1 MSQETTFSRSTLV
14 GEVQT
19 KLTPQAYLL
28 PVRLVVGWDWLDA
41 GLRKLVLAPD
51 KVDPSSSS
59 FVLNKFVSFLPHA
72 GVFAPLL
79 KYFLENPGTGGT
91 FLLVYSVAEL
101 LVGGL
106 LVLGLMT
113 RLAGFGG
120 AVMAAALAPAFW
132 LGSTCEDEW
141 QIGILLVAAGAVLA
155 LTSSGR
161 TFGLDSLL
169 YRRFGDRPISR
180 LPGLRLLKFW

>member
-1 MSQETTFSRSTLV
+1 MSQKASFSKSELIAD
-14 GEVQT
+14 VQK

-28 PVRLVVGWDWLDA
+28 PMRLVVGWDWLDA
-41 GLRKLVLAPD
+41 GLRKLVLAPA
-51 KVDPSSSS
+51 KVNPTSPS
-59 FVLNKFVSFLPHA
+59 FVLNKFVAFLPHA

-79 KYFLENPGTGGT
+79 KYFLENPATGGA
-91 FLLVYSVAEL
+91 FLVTYAVVEL
-101 LVGGL
+101 LVGGFL
-106 LVLGLMT
+106 MLGFMT

-169 YRRFGDRPISR
+169 YRKFGDRPLSR
-180 LPGLRLLKFW
+180 LPLLRLIKLW